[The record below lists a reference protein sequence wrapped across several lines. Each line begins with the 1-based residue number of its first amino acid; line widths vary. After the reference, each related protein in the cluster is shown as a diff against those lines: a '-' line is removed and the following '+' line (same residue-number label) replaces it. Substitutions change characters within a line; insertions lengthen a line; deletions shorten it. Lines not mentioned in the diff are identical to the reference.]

1 MNTESFLGLLQFADG
16 LFPAGGHA
24 HSFGLE
30 SYVQSGR
37 VTTRDDLQAF
47 VEVLL
52 LGSAGPADAVAVVAA
67 ARATRAGDFAALL
80 ELDARLDA
88 LKPARE
94 LREASRQMGR
104 QTLRAAVCLLDTL
117 VLTALF
123 EDVEE
128 RRTPGHH
135 PLVFGVVGQALGC
148 GDEEAA
154 AAYLYS
160 TSVVVVGAALRLL
173 RLGQVDGQRTL
184 WAMRPLI
191 ARLAREA
198 AANGSSATSDE
209 PEPWSFAPGID
220 VAGMRHARLEA
231 RLFRS

>member
-1 MNTESFLGLLQFADG
+1 MNTEPFLGLLQFADG

-37 VTTRDDLQAF
+37 VTTRDDVQAF
-47 VEVLL
+47 VEGLL
-52 LGSAGPADAVAVVAA
+52 VGSAGPGDAVALVGA
-67 ARATRAGDFAALL
+67 ARATRAGDLEALL

-104 QTLRAAVCLLDTL
+104 QTLRAAVSLLDSL
-117 VLTALF
+117 VVSALF
-123 EDVEE
+123 EDVDG

-135 PLVFGVVGQALGC
+135 SMVFGVVGQTLGC
-148 GDEEAA
+148 DDEKLA

-160 TSVVVVGAALRLL
+160 TSVVVVNAALRLL
-173 RLGQVDGQRTL
+173 PLGQVGGQRTL
-184 WAMRPLI
+184 WALRPLI

-198 AANGSSATSDE
+198 ATPGAGDA
-209 PEPWSFAPGID
+209 PAPWCFTPGID

>member
-1 MNTESFLGLLQFADG
+1 MSTEPFLGLLQFADG

-37 VTTRDDLQAF
+37 VTSRGDLQAF
-47 VEVLL
+47 VEGLL
-52 LGSAGPADAVAVVAA
+52 LGSAGPGDAVAVVAA
-67 ARATRAGDFAALL
+67 ARATRAGDFSALL
-80 ELDARLDA
+80 DLDARLDA
-88 LKPARE
+88 LKPAQE

-104 QTLRAAVCLLDTL
+104 QTLRAAVSLLDAL
-117 VLTALF
+117 VLRALF
-123 EDVEE
+123 ENVEA

-135 PLVFGVVGQALGC
+135 PVVFGVVGQLLGC

-173 RLGQVDGQRTL
+173 ALGQVDGQRTL
-184 WAMRPLI
+184 WALRPLI

-198 AANGSSATSDE
+198 ATSGARATGDAA
-209 PEPWSFAPGID
+209 EPWSFAPGID

>member
-1 MNTESFLGLLQFADG
+1 MNTEAFLGLLQFADG

-30 SYVQSGR
+30 LYVQSGR
-37 VTTRDDLQAF
+37 VTTRDDVQAF
-47 VEVLL
+47 LEGLL
-52 LGSAGPADAVAVVAA
+52 LGSAGPGDAVAVVAA

-80 ELDARLDA
+80 ALDAEVDA

-104 QTLRAAVCLLDTL
+104 QTLRAAVSLLDSL
-117 VLTALF
+117 VLTALS
-123 EDVEE
+123 EDVDA

-135 PLVFGVVGQALGC
+135 PVVFGVVGHSLGC
-148 GDEEAA
+148 GDEEIA

-160 TSVVVVGAALRLL
+160 TSVVVVNAALRLL
-173 RLGQVDGQRTL
+173 PLGQVDGQRTL
-184 WAMRPLI
+184 WALRPLI
-191 ARLAREA
+191 ARQAREA
-198 AANGSSATSDE
+198 ANHGAGDA
-209 PEPWSFAPGID
+209 PAPWCFTPGID